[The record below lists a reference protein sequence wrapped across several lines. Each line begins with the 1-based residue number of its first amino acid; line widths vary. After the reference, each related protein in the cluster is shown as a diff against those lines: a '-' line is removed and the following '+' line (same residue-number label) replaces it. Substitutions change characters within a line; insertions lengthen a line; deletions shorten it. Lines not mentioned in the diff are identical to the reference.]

1 MDKKR
6 LVFITLFIVAV
17 IALGYGL
24 YRVFFAKP
32 KAPLAAPGVPATGES
47 AVPPGG
53 FPTAGAGERRPGE
66 AAAPSALP
74 TGAERPTDTFRPAP
88 PAAQEQK
95 VVETA
100 VVDPTVTADGNV
112 QFYNQNDGKFYR
124 LAADG
129 QAQELSDE
137 VFFNVQNVEWS
148 PNQNEAIIEYP
159 DGANIFYDFQ
169 TKRQVTLPKHWE
181 DFSFAAAGDQI
192 AAKSIGLS
200 PENRWLVAADP
211 DGENVQF
218 IEPLGNNAN
227 KVIVDWSPSRQV
239 VALSRT
245 GQPLGADRQ
254 EVLLIGQ
261 HGENFR
267 SLTVEGRG
275 LQSQWSTEGNQLL
288 YSVYSARSEF
298 KPELWITAAIGDSI
312 GANRR
317 PLQLNTWAEKCAFA
331 NERTLYCAVPNRLE
345 VGAGFQP
352 TLADSTPDTLYKID
366 LNTGLKT
373 PVQLD
378 QAHVIEKIIV
388 SPDGRSLN
396 FTDKA
401 SDGVFRV
408 NL

>member
-6 LVFITLFIVAV
+6 LIFIIIFIVAV
-17 IALGYGL
+17 IALGYGM

-32 KAPLAAPGVPATGES
+32 KARPGTPGAPITGEPTAPGA
-47 AVPPGG
+47 
-53 FPTAGAGERRPGE
+53 FPTAGVGERRPGE
-66 AAAPSALP
+66 APLPGALP
-74 TGAERPTDTFRPAP
+74 TGVERPTDTFRPAP
-88 PAAQEQK
+88 PAAREQQ

-100 VVDPTVTADGNV
+100 VVDPTVTAGGNV

-124 LAADG
+124 VASDG
-129 QAQELSDE
+129 SAQELSDE
-137 VFFNVQNVEWS
+137 VFFNVQKVEWS
-148 PNQNEAIIEYP
+148 PNQSSAIIEYP
-159 DGANIFYDFQ
+159 DGANIYYDFE
-169 TKRQVTLPKHWE
+169 TKRQATLPKHWE
-181 DFSFAAAGDQI
+181 DFSFSAGGDQI

-200 PENRWLVAADP
+200 PENRWLVAANP

-218 IEPLGNNAN
+218 VEPLGNNAS
-227 KVIVDWSPSRQV
+227 KVTVDWSPNRQV
-239 VALSRT
+239 LALSRT

-254 EVLLIGQ
+254 EVFLIGL

-275 LQSQWSTEGNQLL
+275 LQSQWSTEGQQLL
-288 YSVYSARSEF
+288 YSVYNARSEF
-298 KPELWITAAIGDSI
+298 KPELWITDASGDSI

-317 PLQLNTWAEKCAFA
+317 PLQLNTWAEKCAFG

-378 QAHVIEKIIV
+378 SAHVISKV
-388 SPDGRSLN
+388 FVAPDGRSLH

-401 SDGVFRV
+401 KDGVFKV